1 MSDHRNVPIS
11 WSPTRTPWHWHTR
24 VYQRTSWKQP
34 RFRKIGITERQG
46 EFFNAFFSNT
56 WVRSA
61 HLCTKLAYWRS
72 VDDISTRWLV
82 SDVNDF
88 ILKFRLLRCH
98 FELINYPSIHQKSV
112 QKTQTLQ
119 KFFQLFVFSF
129 PAYARIHVECQWS
142 QDLFFFLAAWILS
155 TSAYQKYQ
163 IFMIIGMWKFY
174 R

>member
-119 KFFQLFVFSF
+119 KIFSAFRFQFSSLCTNTCRMPMKSVTCSF
-129 PAYARIHVECQWS
+129 S
-142 QDLFFFLAAWILS
+142 
-155 TSAYQKYQ
+155 
-163 IFMIIGMWKFY
+163 
-174 R
+174 